1 MPTATKKFE
10 GFKEDERAAM
20 RARAKELAAEAK
32 ASKSR
37 EEGEKVLLEA
47 IAGMTGSDKVIAK
60 KLHEIIRKNI
70 PSLSPKTWYGFP
82 AYTKDDKV
90 VCFFQYAGK
99 FKSRYATLGFSDV
112 AKLDQGPMWPV
123 AYALTEMNAAEEK
136 EIIALVKTA
145 IGE

>member
-1 MPTATKKFE
+1 MPTPTKKFE

-37 EEGEKVLLEA
+37 AAGEKVLLEA
-47 IAGMTGSDKVIAK
+47 IAGMSGTDKVIAK
-60 KLHEIIRKNI
+60 RLHEIVSKNF

-90 VCFFQYAGK
+90 VCFFQFAGK

-112 AKLDQGPMWPV
+112 AKLDDGNMWPV
-123 AYALTEMNAAEEK
+123 AYALKEITSTEEK
-136 EIIALVKTA
+136 KIIESIKKA
-145 IGE
+145 IQ